1 MASLVNYTKSLR
13 LIEILHELQTHRRG
27 GDISQPVLWDQY
39 DSDRKTRQ
47 RYHRK
52 KKTADK

>member
-1 MASLVNYTKSLR
+1 MASLVNYPKSLR

-27 GDISQPVLWDQY
+27 GNISQPVLWDQY